1 MQSPAGDEVSLCA
14 WANATTK
21 VTLAP
26 DLALIRA
33 TRLPAP
39 PTPTPHHPAFPEH
52 PPAVE
57 KMVLAFKQERLL
69 NAVVEK

>member
-14 WANATTK
+14 RANATTN

-33 TRLPAP
+33 TRLPAF

>member
-1 MQSPAGDEVSLCA
+1 MGLCA
-14 WANATTK
+14 RANATTK

-33 TRLPAP
+33 TPLPAP
-39 PTPTPHHPAFPEH
+39 PTPTPRHPAFPEH